1 MSRYLA
7 GFTARVVTLFGAL
20 LLAACNPLPPLNFS
34 PQFTGVSHGKIDAD
48 LRGVT
53 VSLANPGETTG
64 HMPHDSAIAAPIWR
78 DALQDSINKSGL
90 FDDDSRRRV
99 NIAVK
104 VLKIDI
110 PEMGITF
117 ETIAEARYQMIDR
130 KDGAVLYDQVISSTG
145 TVPPDWAFAGVI
157 RRRESINRAVQN
169 NIATFM
175 NSLSQSSVAMAQR
188 P

>member
-1 MSRYLA
+1 MLP
-7 GFTARVVTLFGAL
+7 GTVARAMTLSGAL
-20 LLAACNPLPPLNFS
+20 VLAACNAMPPFNFT
-34 PQFTGVSHGKIDAD
+34 PQFTGPSHSKIDAD

-64 HMPHDSAIAAPIWR
+64 HMPSDGALAAPIWR

-90 FDDDSRRRV
+90 FDDDSHRRV

-117 ETIAEARYQMIDR
+117 ETAAEARYQIIDR
-130 KDGAVLYDQVISSTG
+130 KDGAVLFDQVIPSTG

-175 NSLSQSSVAMAQR
+175 NSLYRSPLASGQR
-188 P
+188 S